1 MRELLA
7 RRIAGA
13 AIASLILASSLIAAA
28 RAQTNKVGTNLD
40 PQNFGQI
47 ERGRYL
53 AIAGDCASCHT
64 VPESNQPF
72 AGGRPIETPFG
83 VVVGANITPDPE
95 TGIGAW
101 SDELFVRALREG
113 KGHDGQLLYPA
124 MPYPYYTKLT
134 ESDALAIRAYL
145 NTVKPVRNAVV
156 SNKLPF
162 PFDVREGMAAWNAL
176 YFKSGEFK
184 PDSAKSAE
192 WNRGAY
198 LVEGLGHCGAC
209 HTPKTTLGGDDRGR
223 ALQGYVLQG
232 WFAPNITNDNE
243 RGLGGWSVAD
253 IVAYLK
259 NGHNMTTA
267 STGIMAEEIT
277 LSSSHMTDADL
288 TAIATYLKDQ
298 PGQTASPPAAVSAS
312 DPKMVAGGAIYVDEC
327 TACHGHGWERRPLS
341 FPVAGRIA
349 ERPLRR
355 SGEPHSCPHRRRAQR
370 CDRRRADRSGHAVI
384 RMEAERRSGRRGL
397 DLHSQLLGRLR
408 AGRGPPTGRT
418 SSGPRRDGVHG
429 TLETH
434 RCVQHPTRRAS
445 SCHRTASFLVVR
457 IGMLQGAFVRIGDSK
472 VAMATDVPVR
482 CVAPDPTNSRAAAP
496 KWLIASG
503 AADVVRVTAFVDA

>member
-1 MRELLA
+1 MSRRVA
-7 RRIAGA
+7 RRD
-13 AIASLILASSLIAAA
+13 
-28 RAQTNKVGTNLD
+28 KVGTSLD

-64 VPESNQPF
+64 VPGSGQPF

-83 VVVGANITPDPE
+83 VVVGANITPDSE
-95 TGIGAW
+95 TGIGDW

-113 KGHDGQLLYPA
+113 KGHDGELLYPA
-124 MPYPYYTKLT
+124 MPYPYYTKLS
-134 ESDALAIRAYL
+134 ENDALAIRAYL
-145 NTVKPVRNAVV
+145 NTVKPVHNAVV

-162 PFDVREGMAAWNAL
+162 PFDVRQGMAAWNAL
-176 YFKSGEFK
+176 YFTSGEFK
-184 PDSAKSAE
+184 PDPTKSAE

-209 HTPKTTLGGDDRGR
+209 HTPKTQLGGDDRAR
-223 ALQGYVLQG
+223 AFQGYALQG

-259 NGHNMTTA
+259 NGHNPTTA

-288 TAIATYLKDQ
+288 TAIATYLKDL
-298 PGQTASPPAAVSAS
+298 PGQTASPPAAMSAS
-312 DPKMVAGGAIYVDEC
+312 DPKMVAGERDLCRRMFGLPWAR
-327 TACHGHGWERRPLS
+327 WEGRALS
-341 FPVAGRIA
+341 FPVAGRIV
-349 ERPLRR
+349 ERPFHR
-355 SGEPHSCPHRRRAQR
+355 SGQPHSRGHRRRAQR

-408 AGRGPPTGRT
+408 ACRRRAAGRAR
-418 SSGPRRDGVHG
+418 PRAGLDGV
-429 TLETH
+429 
-434 RCVQHPTRRAS
+434 RA
-445 SCHRTASFLVVR
+445 LVAR
-457 IGMLQGAFVRIGDSK
+457 HI
-472 VAMATDVPVR
+472 P
-482 CVAPDPTNSRAAAP
+482 
-496 KWLIASG
+496 
-503 AADVVRVTAFVDA
+503 

>member
-1 MRELLA
+1 MRKLIA

-13 AIASLILASSLIAAA
+13 AIASLILASSLVAAG
-28 RAQTNKVGTNLD
+28 RAQNKVGTSLD

-64 VPESNQPF
+64 VPGSGQPF

-145 NTVKPVRNAVV
+145 NTVKPVHNAVV

-184 PDSAKSAE
+184 PDSTKSAE

-198 LVEGLGHCGAC
+198 LVEGLGA
-209 HTPKTTLGGDDRGR
+209 
-223 ALQGYVLQG
+223 
-232 WFAPNITNDNE
+232 
-243 RGLGGWSVAD
+243 
-253 IVAYLK
+253 
-259 NGHNMTTA
+259 
-267 STGIMAEEIT
+267 
-277 LSSSHMTDADL
+277 
-288 TAIATYLKDQ
+288 
-298 PGQTASPPAAVSAS
+298 
-312 DPKMVAGGAIYVDEC
+312 
-327 TACHGHGWERRPLS
+327 
-341 FPVAGRIA
+341 
-349 ERPLRR
+349 LRR
-355 SGEPHSCPHRRRAQR
+355 LPHAEVDAWRRR
-370 CDRRRADRSGHAVI
+370 
-384 RMEAERRSGRRGL
+384 
-397 DLHSQLLGRLR
+397 
-408 AGRGPPTGRT
+408 
-418 SSGPRRDGVHG
+418 
-429 TLETH
+429 
-434 RCVQHPTRRAS
+434 
-445 SCHRTASFLVVR
+445 
-457 IGMLQGAFVRIGDSK
+457 
-472 VAMATDVPVR
+472 
-482 CVAPDPTNSRAAAP
+482 SRARFSGLCAA
-496 KWLIASG
+496 G
-503 AADVVRVTAFVDA
+503 MVRAQHHQ

>member
-1 MRELLA
+1 MREMLA

-13 AIASLILASSLIAAA
+13 ALALLVIAPSLVGAG
-28 RAQTNKVGTNLD
+28 RAQEKVGTSLD

-64 VPESNQPF
+64 APGSGQPY

-83 VVVGANITPDPE
+83 VVVGANITPDLE

-113 KGHDGQLLYPA
+113 KGHNGELLYPA

-145 NTVKPVRNAVV
+145 NTLKPVHNAVV

-176 YFKSGEFK
+176 YFKNGEFK
-184 PDSAKSAE
+184 PDATKSAE

-209 HTPKTTLGGDDRGR
+209 HTPKTQLGGDDRAR
-223 ALQGYVLQG
+223 AFQGYALQG
-232 WFAPNITNDNE
+232 WFAPNITNDSE
-243 RGLGGWSVAD
+243 RGLGGWSAAD

-259 NGHNMTTA
+259 NGHNPATA

-288 TAIATYLKDQ
+288 TAIATYLKGL
-298 PGQTASPPAAVSAS
+298 PGQTASPPAALSAS
-312 DPKMVAGGAIYVDEC
+312 DPKMVAGSAIYADEC
-327 TACHGHGWERRPLS
+327 SACHGLDGKGVPYL
-341 FPVAGRIA
+341 FPSLAGSPNVRSTDPASLIRVLIEGARSVATA
-349 ERPLRR
+349 
-355 SGEPHSCPHRRRAQR
+355 GEPTGPGMPSFAWKLSDDQAAAVLTYVRNSWGASAPAVDPHEVEQTRA
-370 CDRRRADRSGHAVI
+370 RA
-384 RMEAERRSGRRGL
+384 
-397 DLHSQLLGRLR
+397 
-408 AGRGPPTGRT
+408 
-418 SSGPRRDGVHG
+418 
-429 TLETH
+429 
-434 RCVQHPTRRAS
+434 
-445 SCHRTASFLVVR
+445 
-457 IGMLQGAFVRIGDSK
+457 
-472 VAMATDVPVR
+472 AMA
-482 CVAPDPTNSRAAAP
+482 SM
-496 KWLIASG
+496 G
-503 AADVVRVTAFVDA
+503 H

>member
-1 MRELLA
+1 MRELIA
-7 RRIAGA
+7 RRIAAA
-13 AIASLILASSLIAAA
+13 AIASLILTSSFVAAG
-28 RAQTNKVGTNLD
+28 RAQNKVGTSLD

-64 VPESNQPF
+64 VPGSGQPF

-124 MPYPYYTKLT
+124 MPYPCYTKLT

-162 PFDVREGMAAWNAL
+162 PFDVREGMSAWNAL
-176 YFKSGEFK
+176 YFKGGEFK
-184 PDSAKSAE
+184 ADSTKSTE

-209 HTPKTTLGGDDRGR
+209 HTPKSTLGGDDRGR
-223 ALQGYVLQG
+223 AFQGYALQG

-243 RGLGGWSVAD
+243 RGLGGWSIAD
-253 IVAYLK
+253 IVGYLK
-259 NGHNMTTA
+259 NGHNPSTA

-277 LSSSHMTDADL
+277 LSSSQMTAADL
-288 TAIATYLKDQ
+288 TAIATYLKDL
-298 PGQTASPPAAVSAS
+298 PGQTASPPPAVSAS
-312 DPKMVAGGAIYVDEC
+312 DPRMIAGGAIYADEC
-327 TACHGHGWERRPLS
+327 TACHGLDGKGVPYL
-341 FPVAGRIA
+341 FPSLAGSPNVRSSDPASLIRVVIEGARSVATA
-349 ERPLRR
+349 
-355 SGEPHSCPHRRRAQR
+355 GEPTGPGMPSFAWKLSDDQAAAVLTYVRNSWGASAPAVDPHEVEQARA
-370 CDRRRADRSGHAVI
+370 RAAMAS
-384 RMEAERRSGRRGL
+384 SGR
-397 DLHSQLLGRLR
+397 
-408 AGRGPPTGRT
+408 
-418 SSGPRRDGVHG
+418 
-429 TLETH
+429 
-434 RCVQHPTRRAS
+434 
-445 SCHRTASFLVVR
+445 
-457 IGMLQGAFVRIGDSK
+457 
-472 VAMATDVPVR
+472 
-482 CVAPDPTNSRAAAP
+482 
-496 KWLIASG
+496 
-503 AADVVRVTAFVDA
+503 

>member
-1 MRELLA
+1 MP
-7 RRIAGA
+7 G
-13 AIASLILASSLIAAA
+13 
-28 RAQTNKVGTNLD
+28 
-40 PQNFGQI
+40 
-47 ERGRYL
+47 
-53 AIAGDCASCHT
+53 
-64 VPESNQPF
+64 SNQPF

-101 SDELFVRALREG
+101 SDEAFVRALREG

-176 YFKSGEFK
+176 YFRNGEFK
-184 PDSAKSAE
+184 PDPTKSAE

-209 HTPKTTLGGDDRGR
+209 HTPKTTLGGDEGER
-223 ALQGYVLQG
+223 AFQGYALQG
-232 WFAPNITNDNE
+232 WFAPNITNDSE

-253 IVAYLK
+253 IAAYLK
-259 NGHNMTTA
+259 NGHNPTTA
-267 STGIMAEEIT
+267 STGIMGEEIT
-277 LSSSHMTDADL
+277 LSSSQMTDADL
-288 TAIATYLKDQ
+288 TAIATYLKDL
-298 PGQTASPPAAVSAS
+298 PGQTAFA
-312 DPKMVAGGAIYVDEC
+312 AGGGFRLRSENGRRRRDLC
-327 TACHGHGWERRPLS
+327 RRMFGMPRPGWERRSLS
-341 FPVAGRIA
+341 LPVAGRIA
-349 ERPLRR
+349 ERPFRR
-355 SGEPHSCPHRRRAQR
+355 SDEPHSRPHRRRAQR
-370 CDRRRADRSGHAVI
+370 RDRRRADRSGHAVV
-384 RMEAERRSGRRGL
+384 RVEAERRSGRRGL

-408 AGRGPPTGRT
+408 AGRRFPAGRT

-457 IGMLQGAFVRIGDSK
+457 IGMLQGAFVRIGDLK
-472 VAMATDVPVR
+472 VAMAADVPVR